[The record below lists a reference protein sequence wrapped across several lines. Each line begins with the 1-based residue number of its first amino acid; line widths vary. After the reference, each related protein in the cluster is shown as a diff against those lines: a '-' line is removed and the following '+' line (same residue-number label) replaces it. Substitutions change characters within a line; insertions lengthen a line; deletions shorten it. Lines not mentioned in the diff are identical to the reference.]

1 LVIALA
7 TFAFGVRLAMIG
19 QGWALLAAGAVSLVA
34 VLITLPIA
42 LHLSDM
48 SRSALKGQADIC
60 TLLTDRLQQIS
71 VMLNLISEQQ
81 LLSDRAKSVAFREK
95 DRDALRRAIQEEIAR
110 HDFEAAGALANDIE
124 IVFGLKLEA
133 QAVRE

>member
-1 LVIALA
+1 GLYLA
-7 TFAFGVRLAMIG
+7 VRSG
-19 QGWALLAAGAVSLVA
+19 GWAILAAGCVSIVA
-34 VLITLPIA
+34 VLVTWPMA
-42 LHLSDM
+42 TVLSEF
-48 SRSALKGQADIC
+48 RQSAVAREDDLSN
-60 TLLTDRLQQIS
+60 TLTDRLQQIS

-133 QAVRE
+133 QAVREEIEAKRQ